1 MRTHSKK
8 MKSWS
13 TLRGANISVGHGNL
27 LKILTV
33 TENAAKGNSRN
44 WEERENELQS
54 YEWTSWC
61 AGFNYAHFKNMGHI
75 HYYAVTNCK
84 LICSGLVSFIYAF
97 ISLSFPLSCKMS
109 TKWILAIIFCYFHF
123 HLPYQIYL
131 SVIATI
137 ECQVVYKA
145 HLFFVLECVCH
156 AGVTSTL
163 L

>member
-61 AGFNYAHFKNMGHI
+61 AGFNYAHFKNMGHM
-75 HYYAVTNCK
+75 HYYTVTNCK
-84 LICSGLVSFIYAF
+84 LICSGLVSFIYVF
-97 ISLSFPLSCKMS
+97 ISLSHSLSPVKFQLNESWPSFSVIFIFICLIKFICQLLQPLSA
-109 TKWILAIIFCYFHF
+109 KWSIKLICF
-123 HLPYQIYL
+123 
-131 SVIATI
+131 
-137 ECQVVYKA
+137 
-145 HLFFVLECVCH
+145 LF
-156 AGVTSTL
+156 
-163 L
+163 